1 MPEVEEIMKET
12 KTENK
17 DLSIFIEKFVELSDK
32 DAKKMRKELQELKSI
47 KIKDEN
53 IVKIID
59 FLPEDSLDLNKI
71 FVDVS
76 LDEDEKNK
84 ILDIV
89 KQYK

>member
-1 MPEVEEIMKET
+1 MLETEVILKET

-17 DLSIFIEKFVELSDK
+17 ELITFIKKFIEISEK
-32 DAKKMRKELQELKSI
+32 DAEKMKKELKDLDLI

-53 IVKIID
+53 IAKIID
-59 FLPEDSLDLNKI
+59 FLPEDAIDLNKI

-76 LDEDEKNK
+76 LDEDERNK
-84 ILDIV
+84 ILEIV